1 MLSTVRTYSPQ
12 RYNTRMVAPTITRH
26 QGWSATSGRSELV
39 QTQDQAEFAAEVEKV
54 NVRQTRPVVNTANN
68 VTMEMAAGQ
77 WWSHPS
83 YSKVMGK
90 N

>member
-1 MLSTVRTYSPQ
+1 MLSTVRAYSPQ
-12 RYNTRMVAPTITRH
+12 SYTARMVAPAITRH

-39 QTQDQAEFAAEVEKV
+39 KSDERADFAAEVEKV
-54 NVRQTRPVVNTANN
+54 EVRKSRPVVNTANPI
-68 VTMEMAAGQ
+68 TMEMAAGQ

-83 YSKVMGK
+83 YRKVMG